1 MRFKYSLFVLILF
14 LFFNMAVISAKD
26 INNESFYNLENS
38 IVNESYFEEN
48 GLKVQFKINKN
59 INSEQIFLKEYLIY
73 ELKGKYTKVDDKSFN
88 VSSEDIKACIN
99 LWEADNYTYV
109 EINLINT
116 NSKYNTKHLEEI
128 VENITK
134 NKVEDVQIFLYYK
147 GRIDNDKSLNDFNDL
162 TSLTNLNML
171 SISNGYTGTGIS
183 ELGEKMN
190 FALVSYNDRSYII
203 IGTPIIFTT
212 Y

>member
-1 MRFKYSLFVLILF
+1 M
-14 LFFNMAVISAKD
+14 
-26 INNESFYNLENS
+26 
-38 IVNESYFEEN
+38 
-48 GLKVQFKINKN
+48 
-59 INSEQIFLKEYLIY
+59 
-73 ELKGKYTKVDDKSFN
+73 
-88 VSSEDIKACIN
+88 
-99 LWEADNYTYV
+99 
-109 EINLINT
+109 
-116 NSKYNTKHLEEI
+116 
-128 VENITK
+128 
-134 NKVEDVQIFLYYK
+134 EDVQIFLYYK

>member
-1 MRFKYSLFVLILF
+1 MKFKYSLFVLILF

-26 INNESFYNLENS
+26 IKNESFYNLENS

-59 INSEQIFLKEYLIY
+59 INSEQIFLKEYLIH
-73 ELKGKYTKVDDKSFN
+73 ELIGKYTKVDDKSFN

-162 TSLTNLNML
+162 TSLMNLNML